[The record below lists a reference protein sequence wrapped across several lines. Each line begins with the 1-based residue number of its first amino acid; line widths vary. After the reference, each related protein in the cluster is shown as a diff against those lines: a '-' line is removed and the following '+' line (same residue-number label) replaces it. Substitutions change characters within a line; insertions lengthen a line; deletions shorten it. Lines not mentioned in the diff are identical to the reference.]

1 MKPSYNS
8 DRQGPA
14 KGGKRFGS
22 GGPRFGGPSTGSG
35 RGGAPWKRDGDRD
48 GDRPPLHDAICG
60 DCGAECQVPFRPTG
74 SRPVLCRN
82 CFKKDGGDAAPKRY
96 GAKSSFDRPSAGRG
110 EGGNMEARLAAIER
124 KLDAILEALNSDE
137 DKLF

>member
-8 DRQGPA
+8 DRRGGP

-22 GGPRFGGPSTGSG
+22 GPSKFGGS
-35 RGGAPWKRDGDRD
+35 APWKRGADRD
-48 GDRPPLHDAICG
+48 GDRPPLHDAVCG

-82 CFKKDGGDAAPKRY
+82 CFKKDGGDVAPKRY
-96 GAKSSFDRPSAGRG
+96 GEKRSFDRPSFDRPSTGRS

-124 KLDAILEALNSDE
+124 KLDAILEALSDN
-137 DKLF
+137 KLF